1 MNVYVE
7 SNFVLE
13 QALEQE
19 QCESCERLIGMAS
32 AGSVQLVVPAFS
44 FAEPHGALLRTKN
57 ARFRL
62 RDELL
67 PHLRELARS
76 RSHRELSGNL
86 HGLAQL
92 LAGSAELERRGLQRT
107 IQRMLK
113 VVQVIPLDAPVL
125 HHAGKIEA
133 ALEMPAPDS
142 IVLASVMSHLAKTK
156 PAESCFLNRNTK
168 DFDDAS
174 VLEMLNE
181 YGCKLFGRFDE
192 GLRYIAARLAHTS
205 TD

>member
-19 QCESCERLIGMAS
+19 QCESCEQLIGMAS

-44 FAEPHGALLRTKN
+44 FAEPHGALLRAKN

-76 RSHRELSGNL
+76 RAHRELSGIL
-86 HGLAQL
+86 HGLADL
-92 LAGSAELERRGLQRT
+92 LAGSAKRERIGLQRT
-107 IQRMLK
+107 IERMLK
-113 VVQVIPLDAPVL
+113 VVQVIPLDAHVL
-125 HHAGKIEA
+125 DHAGKIEA

-142 IVLASVMSHLAKTK
+142 IVLASILSHLAKTK

-168 DFDDAS
+168 DFDYPN
-174 VLEMLNE
+174 VREMLSE
-181 YGCKLFGRFDE
+181 YGCKFFGRFDE
-192 GLRYIAARLAHTS
+192 GLRYIEGAPRKRPE
-205 TD
+205 